1 MADSLYLKVMG
12 TPGLFWPDGRPVKLK
27 VRKHLALFT
36 YLSLEARSTYR
47 RDELVELLWPARTA
61 KGSQSLSMAFSVFRG
76 FFGPDCVRGNHA
88 IVQFA
93 PPPVLLDLQ
102 QLQRGEILGTEIE
115 PPLEV
120 DGVLRDFEIDGAPGF
135 QHWRDRKQAE
145 FFPDVK
151 AGILTFIDQARRSGD
166 TSAMK
171 AFADR
176 LLGLDHLVE
185 EAIETRM
192 EVFAIQGD
200 RFGALR
206 IFEDWRRG
214 LLTELGARP
223 SDRIET
229 LAARLRRRSP
239 QSSALG
245 DAAPIIPP
253 QVERVFV
260 GRAAEYRVLF
270 EAWEAACRGQS
281 SHVLIAGESGIGKST
296 LALRFGAAA
305 SLAGA
310 VMARVQCFELEQRI
324 AYGTIGALVTSLLD
338 QPGAVATDPA
348 SLAEVARIV
357 PRVRERFPNL
367 PAPRPVEGEAVR
379 LHFAEGTFALFD
391 AIMEDQP
398 LLLIVDDY
406 PRADEASLSVLHM
419 LLRRSVSGS
428 LMVVLAGRPP
438 EPDEPAQAGRI
449 RKAVSYLPLR
459 KVELGPLT
467 DGECEELMR
476 AALRGARREP
486 GAPERRAIIRSAA
499 GNPMALELLTQDWLA
514 HPDQALA
521 MVLTSMRSDVPRTAL
536 EAVEYDQLI
545 DRILPELTS
554 RHRLALYFAAILG
567 PRLNDIDYFDI
578 LDFTHAQTMAA
589 ISELLELRLLR
600 STEKGLEF
608 TNEVIRA
615 RLYLKIP
622 ETTRRRLHDR
632 VATAL
637 LKADSCGEPI
647 PGLEIA
653 WHCIRA
659 LRAHEA
665 TPHLLRAARDA
676 ITHGAPDEAA
686 RALSSAISHLRGSE
700 RMEAILVL
708 AETFQEMAAWQDALA
723 QLRQLKQHDLEE
735 QMKESVE
742 TLEIESRWRLGL
754 YDSNELHSVV
764 RRLIRI
770 VQTGAAVFTRVRA
783 ALSAA
788 GIAGE
793 LKSPQL
799 CRELREL
806 LELLHS
812 EDLDTFQRSK
822 VCVAEAMAFYQA
834 RDGDRGFQRALTAA
848 RLCEEVGATD
858 STYVSIQ
865 LGLGAISG
873 VLGEY
878 AEAIPHLE
886 RAYRCASRLDNT
898 CLMTQIAN
906 NLAMCHYQTGPQEQF
921 RRWAE
926 IAREHSAGTPPGSYD
941 RVLGAASSCFARID
955 NREIEK
961 AMEALAALEEEARRT
976 QSLWIRQGALLYL
989 ADAYYLLQD
998 EVASFAAVRRAR
1010 EVSRSAIAIGFAGRL
1025 ARWTTVL
1032 FLREGR
1038 LKEALEELKKYYDI
1052 LDRLDLVDQA
1062 EVLCSLVLLSRRH
1075 PIHVPEAA
1083 SRAREVLA
1091 LLPRHSSNR
1100 LANLGMPLITR

>member
-545 DRILPELTS
+545 DRILPQLAPKN
-554 RHRLALYFAAILG
+554 RIALYLAAILG
-567 PRLNDIDYFDI
+567 PRLNTLEHFRI
-578 LDFTHAQTMAA
+578 LGLSPTETMEAL
-589 ISELLELRLLR
+589 SEMIQGRLLR
-600 STEKGLEF
+600 LTNGTLEF
-608 TNEVIRA
+608 TNELIRA
-615 RLYLKIP
+615 RIYLKIP
-622 ETTRRRLHDR
+622 DGSRTRLHSR
-632 VATAL
+632 VADSL
-637 LKADSCGEPI
+637 LKALQRGVAI
-647 PGLEIA
+647 PEMEIA
-653 WHCIRA
+653 WHCMRA
-659 LRAHEA
+659 RRVREA
-665 TPHLLRAARDA
+665 TPYLIRAVRKA
-676 ITHGAPDEAA
+676 ITQGAPDEAA
-686 RALSSAISHLRGSE
+686 RALSSGIAALRGRPKAEATLLLCETYREMGYWREALECLGPYARSRQFDANLRQAARIFETESKYELGQFCGQEIQAVTTHVIAAARRAEETPVRLHAARLAIKLASE
-700 RMEAILVL
+700 LETRHVVSSALEAIAEIAMESLSDRETAAVL
-708 AETFQEMAAWQDALA
+708 LIRALA
-723 QLRQLKQHDLEE
+723 DY
-735 QMKESVE
+735 SVRNNH
-742 TLEIESRWRLGL
+742 TG
-754 YDSNELHSVV
+754 V
-764 RRLIRI
+764 RNVARASRLIDQAGI
-770 VQTGAAVFTRVRA
+770 IDTVYVDVQTG
-783 ALSAA
+783 
-788 GIAGE
+788 
-793 LKSPQL
+793 
-799 CRELREL
+799 
-806 LELLHS
+806 
-812 EDLDTFQRSK
+812 
-822 VCVAEAMAFYQA
+822 
-834 RDGDRGFQRALTAA
+834 
-848 RLCEEVGATD
+848 
-858 STYVSIQ
+858 
-865 LGLGAISG
+865 LGAFLCTSG
-873 VLGEY
+873 SY
-878 AEAIPHLE
+878 AEALAPTIK
-886 RAYRCASRLDNT
+886 AYHAASRLDNAA
-898 CLMTQIAN
+898 LQGAAAA
-906 NLAMCHYQTGPQEQF
+906 NLAVCYHRLGHNDDLLK
-921 RRWAE
+921 WAL
-926 IAREHSAGTPPGSYD
+926 
-941 RVLGAASSCFARID
+941 V
-955 NREIEK
+955 
-961 AMEALAALEEEARRT
+961 ARRHSESAKSGSHNRVIAERFCT
-976 QSLWIRQGALLYL
+976 FG
-989 ADAYYLLQD
+989 YLLSGD
-998 EVASFAAVRRAR
+998 RGKAF
-1010 EVSRSAIAIGFAGRL
+1010 
-1025 ARWTTVL
+1025 
-1032 FLREGR
+1032 
-1038 LKEALEELKKYYDI
+1038 EALERLRQARKESQIQRVRQSAFTSEADFLWLTGERSKALQIAEEMFEEAPAASDI
-1052 LDRLDLVDQA
+1052 GLMGAVARWATLLSFGRRPAPFAEETLSESYQQIDRLDALDQA
-1062 EVLCSLVLLSRRH
+1062 EVLCSLMLIGRRGTRIPDRIANQTRKALARLPTACSIQLQETGLS
-1075 PIHVPEAA
+1075 
-1083 SRAREVLA
+1083 
-1091 LLPRHSSNR
+1091 LP
-1100 LANLGMPLITR
+1100 T